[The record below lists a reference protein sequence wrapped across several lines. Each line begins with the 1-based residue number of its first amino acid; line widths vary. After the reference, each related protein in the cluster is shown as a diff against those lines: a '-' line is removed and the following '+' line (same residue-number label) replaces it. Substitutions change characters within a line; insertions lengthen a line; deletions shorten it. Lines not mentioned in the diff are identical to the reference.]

1 MYSQTPFAIPSGESA
16 PYLEKMVVGL
26 WNEAPVAEIAQY
38 VLDQFPRLIELRI
51 IGGKAEKIS
60 IRSTR
65 LSALSIVRNTDLVL
79 LEAKECPKLTRLELS
94 RCYEY
99 VNQQLKTRL
108 NAFKPVG

>member
-1 MYSQTPFAIPSGESA
+1 
-16 PYLEKMVVGL
+16 MVVGL

-79 LEAKECPKLTRLELS
+79 LEAKEWPKVDAVGAIPLLRVREPTIE
-94 RCYEY
+94 
-99 VNQQLKTRL
+99 
-108 NAFKPVG
+108 NAT